1 MVPWI
6 QSAPKPWLT
15 QVQKPWLKQNQ
26 QNNAAP
32 AGIKGW
38 QGGGQVVK
46 GWQNGGGKGWQNGG
60 GKGWQGGPPNWQG
73 GGKGWPSGPQNWP
86 STQRKPPPSVPQ
98 NFQVDQFMRYM
109 GTVSFYHKWKGYGFI
124 DVTEKGVVPQ
134 DRLFVHWRNIQSDDR
149 YPFLVKGVEV
159 EFGVQKFQD
168 KFNWVTTLR
177 GKDVSLVGGTNIAMQ
192 DDIDSQEKEFVGG
205 QHLRYT
211 GTLKF
216 FDPRKG
222 FGYVTMDQGYDV
234 PADVPGDL
242 KIETVEVNAAGQRPT
257 HMRDLPVEFGIYK
270 RANPPAK
277 GGASG
282 IFLVY
287 NMTLPGGHPL
297 TQDALENRI
306 TMGAQSYSG
315 TVAIWNWRQGWGFIR
330 ADPLTVLP
338 PRVVT
343 KLAQQ
348 QQAAIARGRKVSAD
362 EKMFYFRRV
371 DVLEGLNPTRDMQ
384 VTFQL
389 YIDDKGVGACDVV
402 SFG

>member
-6 QSAPKPWLT
+6 QASPKPWLN

-26 QNNAAP
+26 HVSAAP
-32 AGIKGW
+32 AGPKGW
-38 QGGGQVVK
+38 QGYGK
-46 GWQNGGGKGWQNGG
+46 GCQSGGGKG
-60 GKGWQGGPPNWQG
+60 KGWQSGFQN
-73 GGKGWPSGPQNWP
+73 WPSGPQNW
-86 STQRKPPPSVPQ
+86 TQRKPPPSVPQ
-98 NFQVDQFMRYM
+98 NFQVDIHMRYM

-124 DVTEKGVVPQ
+124 DVTQKGVVPQ

-159 EFGVQKFQD
+159 EFGVQKWQD
-168 KFNWVTTLR
+168 KFNWGVTTLR
-177 GKDVSLVGGTNIAMQ
+177 AKEVSLVGGTNIAMQ
-192 DDIDSQEKEFVGG
+192 DDVDAQEKEFVGG

-216 FDPRKG
+216 FAPGRG

-234 PADVPGDL
+234 PPDVPLEL
-242 KIETVEVNAAGQRPT
+242 KVETVEVNASGQRPMP
-257 HMRDLPVEFGIYK
+257 MRDLPVEFGIYK
-270 RANPPAK
+270 RPK
-277 GGASG
+277 GATST
-282 IFLVY
+282 FLVY

-306 TMGAQSYSG
+306 TMGSQSYSG
-315 TVAIWNWRQGWGFIR
+315 SVAIWNWRQGWGFIR
-330 ADPLTVLP
+330 ADPMTVLP

-348 QQAAIARGRKVSAD
+348 QQAAIARGRKVTAD
-362 EKMFYFRRV
+362 EKMFYFRRA
-371 DVLEGLNPTRDMQ
+371 DCLEGLNPARDMQ

-389 YIDDKGVGACDVV
+389 YIDDKGVGACEVV
-402 SFG
+402 SFE

>member
-1 MVPWI
+1 
-6 QSAPKPWLT
+6 
-15 QVQKPWLKQNQ
+15 
-26 QNNAAP
+26 
-32 AGIKGW
+32 
-38 QGGGQVVK
+38 
-46 GWQNGGGKGWQNGG
+46 
-60 GKGWQGGPPNWQG
+60 
-73 GGKGWPSGPQNWP
+73 
-86 STQRKPPPSVPQ
+86 
-98 NFQVDQFMRYM
+98 
-109 GTVSFYHKWKGYGFI
+109 VSFYHKWKGYGFI
-124 DVTEKGVVPQ
+124 DVTQKGVVPQ

-168 KFNWVTTLR
+168 KFNWGVTTLR
-177 GKDVSLVGGTNIAMQ
+177 AKEVSLVGGTNIAMQ
-192 DDIDSQEKEFVGG
+192 DDVDAQEKEFVGG

-216 FDPRKG
+216 FAPGRG

-234 PADVPGDL
+234 PPDVPIEL
-242 KIETVEVNAAGQRPT
+242 KVETVEVNASGQRPMP
-257 HMRDLPVEFGIYK
+257 MRDLPVEFGIYK
-270 RANPPAK
+270 RPK
-277 GGASG
+277 GALST
-282 IFLVY
+282 FLVY

-306 TMGAQSYSG
+306 TMGSQSYSG
-315 TVAIWNWRQGWGFIR
+315 SVAIWNWRQGWGFIR

-348 QQAAIARGRKVSAD
+348 QQAAIARGRKVTAD
-362 EKMFYFRRV
+362 EKMFYFRRT
-371 DVLEGLNPTRDMQ
+371 DCLEGLNPVRDMQ

-389 YIDDKGVGACDVV
+389 YIDDKGVGACEVV